1 MRRVPRKS
9 TIEAQSR
16 PVLPAP
22 NAIKSPVPPVVL
34 ECWIGMVAR
43 MDREH
48 LDRFTRSIWRR
59 FDPAY
64 LKPLKAAILRRRRV
78 LARQLRP

>member
-1 MRRVPRKS
+1 MHRVPPKS
-9 TIEAQSR
+9 TLEAQPR

-22 NAIKSPVPPVVL
+22 NAVKSPVPPVVL

-48 LDRFTRSIWRR
+48 LDRFTRSTWRR

-64 LKPLKAAILRRRRV
+64 LEPLKAAILRRRRG
-78 LARQLRP
+78 LARQVRP